1 VKPANSAK
9 DQSPTPG
16 SRFPFWVFRIAGIYG
31 IIVLLPQYFL
41 ETQTGF
47 DFPPPINHPEYYY
60 GFIGVALA
68 WQVVFLIISADP
80 QRHRTLMLAGVLEKY
95 SYGIAMLILFSMA
108 RIPVAVL
115 ITALIDLTLGTLFIL
130 AYMKTGESL

>member
-1 VKPANSAK
+1 
-9 DQSPTPG
+9 
-16 SRFPFWVFRIAGIYG
+16 
-31 IIVLLPQYFL
+31 
-41 ETQTGF
+41 
-47 DFPPPINHPEYYY
+47 
-60 GFIGVALA
+60 
-68 WQVVFLIISADP
+68 
-80 QRHRTLMLAGVLEKY
+80 MLAGVLEKY